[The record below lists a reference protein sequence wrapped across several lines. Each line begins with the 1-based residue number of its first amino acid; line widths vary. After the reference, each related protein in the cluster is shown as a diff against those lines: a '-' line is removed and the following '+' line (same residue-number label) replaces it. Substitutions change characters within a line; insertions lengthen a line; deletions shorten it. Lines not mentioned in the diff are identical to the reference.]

1 MATMN
6 VSLPDPLR
14 DFVQQRIDSGQYASV
29 SDYVRDLIRRDQN
42 VVVDEERWLKDL
54 DASIEKGLKEMEA
67 GGGHDLHEVCAE
79 IIADIRAAAD
89 SKQH

>member
-29 SDYVRDLIRRDQN
+29 SDYVRDLIRHDQN
-42 VVVDEERWLKDL
+42 TQRGVSALQAAIDEGFASGTSNRTL
-54 DASIEKGLKEMEA
+54 DEILADAKGRASKLTAHG
-67 GGGHDLHEVCAE
+67 
-79 IIADIRAAAD
+79 
-89 SKQH
+89 S